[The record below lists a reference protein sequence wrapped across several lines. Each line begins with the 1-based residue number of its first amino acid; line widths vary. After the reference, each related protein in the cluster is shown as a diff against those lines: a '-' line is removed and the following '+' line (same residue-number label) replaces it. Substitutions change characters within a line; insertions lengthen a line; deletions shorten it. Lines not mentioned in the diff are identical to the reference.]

1 MMIQIPS
8 KQTLHDIQ
16 IENIQ
21 YNHEFAIDRNLDVEI
36 NNNFLKNL
44 INRIIFYKVLYLLL
58 LSSLI
63 FIIYEY
69 NDSIS
74 FYLSKIANIF

>member
-1 MMIQIPS
+1 MMIQ
-8 KQTLHDIQ
+8 QTLHDIQ

-44 INRIIFYKVLYLLL
+44 INRIIFYKALYLLL

-69 NDSIS
+69 NESIS
-74 FYLSKIANIF
+74 FYLSKISNIF

>member
-1 MMIQIPS
+1 MIIQIPS
-8 KQTLHDIQ
+8 KKTLHDIQ

-36 NNNFLKNL
+36 IIK
-44 INRIIFYKVLYLLL
+44 RIILYRVLYLLL

-69 NDSIS
+69 HETITL
-74 FYLSKIANIF
+74 YLSKIANIF

>member
-1 MMIQIPS
+1 MIIQIPT

-21 YNHEFAIDRNLDVEI
+21 YNHEFAIDTNLDVKI
-36 NNNFLKNL
+36 IIK
-44 INRIIFYKVLYLLL
+44 RIILYRLLYLLL

-74 FYLSKIANIF
+74 FYLSKISNIF

>member
-1 MMIQIPS
+1 MIIQP
-8 KQTLHDIQ
+8 TLHDIQ

-36 NNNFLKNL
+36 NNNFFKNL
-44 INRIIFYKVLYLLL
+44 INRIIFYKALYLLL

-69 NDSIS
+69 HETITL
-74 FYLSKIANIF
+74 YLSKIANIF